1 MKILITG
8 SGTLIGNNIAN
19 YLLKKKEF
27 VFAIYNKHKPQ
38 NLKRYKNCR
47 LVKANLEKNIKFN
60 NYFDVLIHCASK
72 IPNDKINKKNFKA
85 NIKMTNNLL
94 KLCKQ
99 FKCKRIIYLS
109 TMSVYGKIKNKIVY
123 ENLKPK
129 NIDLYGLSK
138 RISENKILSFAKDN
152 FFVATIFRLPGIVGK
167 NSKYNFLSN
176 TLNKIKNNQPTTIS
190 NLNDKFNNVV
200 HINNLKKIVYQSIR
214 KEKVSQVYNLASTK
228 PIKIKSIINL
238 FYQKL
243 RKDKNYII
251 QKNKGSSFIIS
262 EKKIRQNS
270 YKLYSTKKSII
281 EFIKINE

>member
-109 TMSVYGKIKNKIVY
+109 TMSVYGEIKSKIVY

-152 FFVATIFRLPGIVGK
+152 FSVATIFRLPGIVGK
-167 NSKYNFLSN
+167 DSKYNFLSN

-190 NLNDKFNNVV
+190 NLNGKFNNVIN
-200 HINNLKKIVYQSIR
+200 INNLQEIIYKSIR
-214 KEKVSQVYNLASTK
+214 KEKTSQIYNLCSTK

-243 RKDKNYII
+243 GKKKNYLV
-251 QKNKGSSFIIS
+251 QKNKGSSFIICG
-262 EKKIRQNS
+262 KKYLMNMMS
-270 YKLYSTKKSII
+270 LLMVKLEIVKLI
-281 EFIKINE
+281 EF

>member
-27 VFAIYNKHKPQ
+27 VFTFYNKNKPQ
-38 NLKRYKNCR
+38 NLKKYNNCR
-47 LVKANLEKNIKFN
+47 LVKANLEKKIKFN

-72 IPNDKINKKNFKA
+72 IPNDKINKKNFKV

-94 KLCKQ
+94 KLCKK

-109 TMSVYGKIKNKIVY
+109 TMSVYGEIKSKIVY

-152 FFVATIFRLPGIVGK
+152 SSIATVFRLPGIVGK
-167 NSKYNFLSN
+167 DSKYNFLSN
-176 TLNKIKNNQPTTIS
+176 TLNKIKNNQPITIS
-190 NLNDKFNNVV
+190 NTNNKFNNVV
-200 HINNLKKIVYQSIR
+200 HINNLQEIVYQSIR
-214 KEKVSQVYNLASTK
+214 KEKLSQIYNLSSTN

-243 RKDKNYII
+243 RKDKNYSI
-251 QKNKGSSFIIS
+251 QKNKSSSFIIS

-270 YKLYSTKKSII
+270 YKLYSTKKSIL
-281 EFIKINE
+281 EFIKINQ

>member
-281 EFIKINE
+281 DFIKINE

>member
-27 VFAIYNKHKPQ
+27 IFAFYNKNKPQ
-38 NLKRYKNCR
+38 NLKKYNNCR
-47 LVKANLEKNIKFN
+47 LIKANLEKKIKFN

-72 IPNDKINKKNFKA
+72 IPNDKINKKNFKV

-94 KLCKQ
+94 KLCKK

-109 TMSVYGKIKNKIVY
+109 TMSVYGEIKNQIVY

-152 FFVATIFRLPGIVGK
+152 FSIATVFRLPGIVGK
-167 NSKYNFLSN
+167 DSKYNFLSN
-176 TLNKIKNNQPTTIS
+176 TLNKIKNNQPITIS
-190 NLNDKFNNVV
+190 NINNKFNNVV
-200 HINNLKKIVYQSIR
+200 HINNLQEIVYQSIR
-214 KEKVSQVYNLASTK
+214 KEKLSQIYNLSSTN

-243 RKDKNYII
+243 RKDKNYNI
-251 QKNKGSSFIIS
+251 QKNKGSSFVIS
-262 EKKIRQNS
+262 GKKIRQNS